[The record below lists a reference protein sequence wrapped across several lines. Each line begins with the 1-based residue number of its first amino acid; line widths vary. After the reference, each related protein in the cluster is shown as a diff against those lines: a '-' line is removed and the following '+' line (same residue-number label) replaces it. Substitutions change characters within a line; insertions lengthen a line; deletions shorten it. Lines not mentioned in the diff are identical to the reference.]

1 MAVVPRCE
9 DQPDSAP
16 RTDVPEVPVLRLS
29 AFALNGGG
37 GNPAGV
43 VLDARGLSDEQM
55 LRIAAEVGYS
65 ETVFVVDGPPVPD
78 RRQYAV
84 RYFSALAEVPFCG
97 HATIA
102 LGAAL
107 GSALG
112 AGDLLLETSVGPVS
126 LSTGQG
132 SGGQWWTRLTSVAAR
147 QEPVDPAVLQAAL
160 DCFGWSPQVLDPTLP
175 PMLSY
180 AGAWHLILGLAE
192 RRSLDTMTY
201 DFDALQRLCLE
212 QDWTTV
218 TLAYQV
224 SPVEHLARNPFP
236 AGGVV
241 EDPATG
247 AAAAA
252 YGSYLGALG
261 VLTPPA
267 RLRIQQGE
275 QIGRP
280 SELIVELPVGQPSVW
295 VTGVVIP
302 IT

>member
-1 MAVVPRCE
+1 MTA
-9 DQPDSAP
+9 
-16 RTDVPEVPVLRLS
+16 VPEVPVLRLS
-29 AFALNGGG
+29 AFALNGEG

-43 VLDARGLSDEQM
+43 VLDARDLSDDEM

-65 ETVFVVDGPPVPD
+65 ETVFVVDGPPVKD
-78 RRQYAV
+78 RRRYAV

-107 GSALG
+107 AGELG

-126 LSTGQG
+126 LNTGQG
-132 SGGQWWTRLTSVAAR
+132 PDGRWWTRLASVAAR
-147 QEPVDPAVLQAAL
+147 QEPVDPAVLQQAL
-160 DCFGWSPQVLDPTLP
+160 ACFGWSPQVLDPALP

-180 AGAWHLILGLAE
+180 AGAWHLILGLADRHTLE
-192 RRSLDTMTY
+192 TMTY

-212 QDWTTV
+212 HDWTTV
-218 TLAYQV
+218 TLAYQI
-224 SPVEHLARNPFP
+224 SPEEHLARNPFP
-236 AGGVV
+236 VGGVL

-280 SELIVELPVGQPSVW
+280 SELIVELPVGEASVW
-295 VTGVVIP
+295 VTGVVTP
-302 IT
+302 IS

>member
-1 MAVVPRCE
+1 MTA
-9 DQPDSAP
+9 
-16 RTDVPEVPVLRLS
+16 VPEVPVLRLS
-29 AFALNGGG
+29 AFALNGEG

-43 VLDARGLSDEQM
+43 VLDARDLSDDEM

-65 ETVFVVDGPPVPD
+65 ETVFVVDGPPVKD
-78 RRQYAV
+78 RRRYAV

-107 GSALG
+107 AGELG

-126 LSTGQG
+126 LNTGQG
-132 SGGQWWTRLTSVAAR
+132 PDGRWWTRLASVAAR
-147 QEPVDPAVLQAAL
+147 QEPVDPAVLQQAL
-160 DCFGWSPQVLDPTLP
+160 ACFGWSPQVLDPALP

-180 AGAWHLILGLAE
+180 AGAWHLILGLADRHTLE
-192 RRSLDTMTY
+192 TMTY

-212 QDWTTV
+212 HDWTTV
-218 TLAYQV
+218 TLAYQI
-224 SPVEHLARNPFP
+224 SPEEHLARNPFP
-236 AGGVV
+236 VGGVL

-252 YGSYLGALG
+252 FGALG

-280 SELIVELPVGQPSVW
+280 SELIVELPVGEASVW
-295 VTGVVIP
+295 VTGVVTP
-302 IT
+302 IS